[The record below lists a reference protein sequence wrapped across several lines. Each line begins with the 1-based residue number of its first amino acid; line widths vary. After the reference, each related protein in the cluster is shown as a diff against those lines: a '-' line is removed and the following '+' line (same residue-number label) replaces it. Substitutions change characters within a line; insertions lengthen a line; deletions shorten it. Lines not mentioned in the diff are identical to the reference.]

1 MKITRSDV
9 DHAARLARLR
19 FSDEQLE
26 LFTGQLNDILAYFD
40 KLQQLDTT
48 GVEPSSHAVNLC
60 NAFRE
65 DKIKKSIADTEAI
78 KNAPESERSLFKVPR
93 VIEG

>member
-26 LFTGQLNDILAYFD
+26 LYTGQLNDILAYFD

-65 DKIKKSIADTEAI
+65 DKIKKSIVDTEAI
-78 KNAPESERSLFKVPR
+78 KNAPESERGLFKVPR